1 MSIIDTNDNVS
12 LHLASLKQKK
22 VTAIGR
28 YYSSRAWKRI
38 TRKEAL
44 DISDAGIKIFVVF
57 EDNGDPVLS
66 FENGVYHAQIAIV
79 QARGIGQPEGS
90 AIYFALEHLPHG
102 YESKHLLGIV
112 DYVRGIN
119 ECFDGKYKVGV
130 YSDGVVCKA
139 LLEAKLCEYT
149 WLSASSSF
157 EGSKEFYVS
166 KRWSIAQDSHVDQDW
181 DGVSVDINE
190 AGADFGGFYVGQSN
204 VNLSSALSSIGDVVL
219 DDQPVADFSK
229 VSENACQLATDEWS
243 FFGNQTYDLSGKKN
257 HEGHTEGENNY
268 YERVGLY
275 WSEGTNTQ
283 GIDGRNHD
291 QYWSATF
298 ISWVLKKAGAG
309 TRFRYSIKHSVF
321 ISQGI
326 RDFLQKRGDAGY
338 WAVRLGDAP
347 PALGDIVCWT
357 RENGVDYDH
366 QNNGSYAGHSDIVVA
381 VESDQIWVI
390 GGNVGNS
397 VTRRP
402 LRLVGGVLTP
412 TEQNG
417 ETLFALMKNRFS

>member
-12 LHLASLKQKK
+12 LHLTSLKQKN

-44 DISDAGIKIFVVF
+44 DISGAGMKIFVVF
-57 EDNGDPVLS
+57 EDNGDPVLT
-66 FENGVYHAQIAIV
+66 FDNGVYHAQIATV
-79 QARGIGQPEGS
+79 QARGVGQPEGS

-102 YESKHLLGIV
+102 YKSKHLPGIME
-112 DYVRGIN
+112 YVRGIK
-119 ECFDGKYKVGV
+119 ECFGGRYKVGV
-130 YSDGVVCKA
+130 YSNGVVCEA
-139 LLEAKLCEYT
+139 LLEAELCVYT

-157 EGSKEFYVS
+157 EGTKEFYAS
-166 KRWSIAQDSHVDQDW
+166 KRWSIAQDSHVDQNW
-181 DGVSVDINE
+181 GGVSVDVNE
-190 AGADFGGFYVGQSN
+190 VGSDFGGFDVGQNN
-204 VNLSSALSSIGDVVL
+204 VYLSSELTSTSDAVPDNY
-219 DDQPVADFSK
+219 AAAKFSE
-229 VSENACQLATDEWS
+229 VSDGACQLATGEWS
-243 FFGNQTYDLSGKKN
+243 FFGRQTYDVSGRKN
-257 HEGHTEGENNY
+257 HEGHTEGEDDY
-268 YERVGLY
+268 YQRVGLY

-298 ISWVLKKAGAG
+298 ISWILRRAGAG
-309 TRFRYSIKHSVF
+309 ARFRYSIKHSVF

-326 RDFLQKRGDAGY
+326 RDFLQKRGEAGY
-338 WAVRLGDAP
+338 WTVRLSDAP
-347 PALGDIVCWT
+347 PTLGDIVCWT
-357 RENGVDYDH
+357 REIGVDYDH

-381 VESDQIWVI
+381 VETDQIWVI

-402 LRLVGGVLTP
+402 LLLVDGLLAP
-412 TEQNG
+412 TKQNG
-417 ETLFALMKNRFS
+417 ETLFALMKNRF